1 VTLDAGS
8 ELVVTQQNLTT
19 SSMEA
24 LALDGTP
31 VRLIWRKQH
40 IFAIDESGGV
50 A

>member
-19 SSMEA
+19 SSTDA

-31 VRLIWRKQH
+31 VRLVWKKQH
-40 IFAIDESGGV
+40 NFPVADSGT
-50 A
+50 